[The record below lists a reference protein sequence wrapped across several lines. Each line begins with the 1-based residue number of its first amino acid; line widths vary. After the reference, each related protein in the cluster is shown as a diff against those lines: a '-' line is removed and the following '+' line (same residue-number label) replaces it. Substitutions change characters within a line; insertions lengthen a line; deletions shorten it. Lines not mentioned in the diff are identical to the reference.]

1 MQNMKI
7 AVVIPCYKVT
17 AHVLD
22 VIARIG
28 PEVSGIYAVDDC
40 CPAGSGPHVQAH
52 CTDPRVQVLRNA
64 VNLGVGGATMTGYRA
79 AVADGYD
86 VIVKVDGDGQ
96 MAPELIPQFVAPI
109 QEGLA
114 DYTKGNRFYDLTHI
128 SRMPAIRLM
137 GNAALSFMSK
147 FSSGYWDIFDPTNG
161 YTAIH
166 AKVAAHL
173 PMDKISRRYFFESD
187 MLFRLNTM
195 RCVVMDIPMDA
206 QYGDEV
212 SNLKIKSVLGE
223 FLSKHL
229 RNFGKRIVYNYFLRD
244 MSPAS
249 FHLVLGLLMA
259 SFGFV
264 FGIYSWAS
272 SASQHTMSAPGTVM
286 LAALPLLLGL
296 QFLLA
301 FITHDTQSTPRQ
313 PMHKRLHHRHHVR
326 GTPEDRSAK
335 TTADVD

>member
-1 MQNMKI
+1 MQDKITSI
-7 AVVIPCYKVT
+7 AVVIPAYKVKT
-17 AHVLD
+17 HVLD
-22 VIARIG
+22 VLKRIG
-28 PEVSGIYAVDDC
+28 KEVSVIYVVDDC
-40 CPAGSGPHVQAH
+40 CPQQSGDFVSQHTQ
-52 CTDPRVQVLRNA
+52 DMRVKVLRNKT
-64 VNLGVGGATMTGYRA
+64 NLGVGGATMAGYA
-79 AVADGYD
+79 AAIRDGHT

-109 QEGLA
+109 LEGLA

-128 SRMPAIRLM
+128 SRMPAIRLV

-173 PMDKISRRYFFESD
+173 PMEKISRRYFFESD
-187 MLFRLNTM
+187 LLFRLNTM

-206 QYGDEV
+206 QYGDEI

-223 FLSKHL
+223 FLGKHL

-249 FHLVLGLLMA
+249 MHLVLGLVMT
-259 SFGFV
+259 V
-264 FGIYSWAS
+264 FGMLYGVFNWLS
-272 SASQHTMSAPGTVM
+272 SASHGELSAPGTVM
-286 LAALPLLLGL
+286 LAALPLIMGL

-301 FITHDTQSTPRQ
+301 FVAHDTQSTPRQ
-313 PMHKRLHHRHHVR
+313 PMHRRLYHARL
-326 GTPEDRSAK
+326 P
-335 TTADVD
+335 DVNPHD

>member
-1 MQNMKI
+1 MHPETTSI
-7 AVVIPCYKVT
+7 AVVIPAYKVQ

-22 VIARIG
+22 VLARMG
-28 PEVSGIYAVDDC
+28 DEVAAIYVVDDC
-40 CPAGSGPHVQAH
+40 CPEQSGAFVSAH
-52 CTDPRVQVLRNA
+52 SLDHRVKVLRNET
-64 VNLGVGGATMTGYRA
+64 NLGVGGATMAGYA
-79 AVADGYD
+79 AAIRDGHA

-109 QEGLA
+109 LEGLA

-128 SRMPAIRLM
+128 SCMPTIRLM

-166 AKVAAHL
+166 ARVAAHL

-187 MLFRLNTM
+187 LLFRLNTM

-223 FLSKHL
+223 FLGKHL

-244 MSPAS
+244 LSPAS
-249 FHLVLGLLMA
+249 MHLVLGLVLTT
-259 SFGFV
+259 FGALYGMF
-264 FGIYSWAS
+264 SWFS
-272 SASQHTMSAPGTVM
+272 SAAQGALSAPGTVM
-286 LAALPLLLGL
+286 LAALPLIMGL

-301 FITHDTQSTPRQ
+301 FVTHDTQSTPRQ
-313 PMHKRLHHRHHVR
+313 PMHRRLYHARLPD
-326 GTPEDRSAK
+326 TKSYD
-335 TTADVD
+335 

>member
-1 MQNMKI
+1 MHKETISI
-7 AVVIPCYKVT
+7 AVVVPAYKVK

-22 VIARIG
+22 VLERIG
-28 PEVSGIYAVDDC
+28 SEVAAIYVVDDC
-40 CPAGSGPHVQAH
+40 CPQQSGEFVQSQ
-52 CTDPRVQVLRNA
+52 TEDRRIKVLHNEK
-64 VNLGVGGATMTGYRA
+64 NLGVGGATMAGYVA
-79 AVADGYD
+79 AIRDGHT

-109 QEGLA
+109 LDGLA

-128 SRMPAIRLM
+128 SRMPTIRLI

-166 AKVAAHL
+166 AKVASHL
-173 PMDKISRRYFFESD
+173 PMEKISRRYFFESD

-206 QYGDEV
+206 HYGSEV
-212 SNLKIKSVLGE
+212 SNLRINSVLGE
-223 FLSKHL
+223 FLGKHL

-249 FHLVLGLLMA
+249 IHLVLGLVLTL
-259 SFGFV
+259 FGFLY
-264 FGIYSWAS
+264 GMIHWLS
-272 SASQHTMSAPGTVM
+272 SAAQGTLTAPGTVM
-286 LAALPLLLGL
+286 LAALPLIMGL

-301 FITHDTQSTPRQ
+301 FVTHDTQSTPRQ
-313 PMHKRLHHRHHVR
+313 PMHRRLYHTLLPGKKPH
-326 GTPEDRSAK
+326 D
-335 TTADVD
+335 